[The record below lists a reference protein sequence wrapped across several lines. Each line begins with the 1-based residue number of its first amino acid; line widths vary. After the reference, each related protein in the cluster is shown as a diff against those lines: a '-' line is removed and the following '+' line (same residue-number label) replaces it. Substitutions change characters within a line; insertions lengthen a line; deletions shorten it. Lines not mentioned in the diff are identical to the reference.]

1 MAQFFVCFCSF
12 QIRHEMLI
20 VLLQKAKIA
29 VSNEY
34 LQDMVTSEWKV
45 CLLSNLL
52 CAMLHK
58 TDLILF
64 QVSELLSENKPV
76 PCLRDGASSE
86 HSKRSVVL
94 FILSL

>member
-1 MAQFFVCFCSF
+1 MFAVKLAVC
-12 QIRHEMLI
+12 
-20 VLLQKAKIA
+20 K
-29 VSNEY
+29 
-34 LQDMVTSEWKV
+34 
-45 CLLSNLL
+45 
-52 CAMLHK
+52 LHK